1 MKEITIRL
9 YEYDELS
16 DEAKKKAHEDWLS
29 HEHEHFCGG
38 EVRDTLKKLE
48 EELGIEVSRWSY
60 DSCSHD
66 YGTIRFKNW
75 NDDQLALAGERARAF
90 LWNNFGHLVMQ
101 PRGKWYAKNVTD
113 GRVDYSGAVYC
124 SGDWRNRCRESKVFF
139 DRTYDGTCPLT
150 GVCFDNDALDPLAY
164 FCFGVRWDE
173 KARKRVMVPHGERWR
188 WKSKTVEDVV
198 RECVDALFESA
209 QRDCE
214 YQDSEEHFA
223 EMCAANDWTFEEDGS
238 RRDAE

>member
-16 DEAKKKAHEDWLS
+16 DEAKRKAHEDWLS
-29 HEHEHFCGG
+29 QGHEHFWGG

-48 EELGIEVSRWSY
+48 EEFDIEVFRWSY
-60 DSCSHD
+60 DSCSYD
-66 YGTIRFKNW
+66 SGSIIWGTRW
-75 NDDQLALAGERARAF
+75 DDDRLALAGERARAF

-101 PRGKWYAKNVTD
+101 PRAHYYMKVDGKW
-113 GRVDYSGAVYC
+113 
-124 SGDWRNRCRESKVFF
+124 RNCVGQESRKYESKVFF

-150 GVCFDNDALDPLAY
+150 GVCFDNDALDPLAC
-164 FCFGVRWDE
+164 FCFGVKWDE
-173 KARKRVMVPHGERWR
+173 KAKKRVTVPHDKRWR

-209 QRDCE
+209 QKDFE

-223 EMCAANDWTFEEDGS
+223 EMCSDNDWTFEEDGS
-238 RRDAE
+238 RRDAA